1 MEKTITIDG
10 TPVKL
15 KSTALTP
22 RLYMTI
28 YGKDM
33 IKDLYKLKDTVTVD
47 DETGEAT
54 MTADAVDIFTRAA
67 FVMAKQAGDPS
78 TAGVTYED
86 WLDQWSIFGIYQ
98 VLPEIYTLWGLSTR
112 TSVQAKKKGNKP
124 RVK

>member
-1 MEKTITIDG
+1 MEKQITIDG

-15 KSTALTP
+15 KATALTP

-28 YGKDM
+28 FGKDM
-33 IKDLYKLKDTVTVD
+33 IKDLYRLKDTVAVD

-67 FVMAKQAGDPS
+67 YVMAKQANDPT
-78 TAGVTYED
+78 TAGKQYEE

-112 TSVQAKKKGNKP
+112 TTVQAKKKKSKP